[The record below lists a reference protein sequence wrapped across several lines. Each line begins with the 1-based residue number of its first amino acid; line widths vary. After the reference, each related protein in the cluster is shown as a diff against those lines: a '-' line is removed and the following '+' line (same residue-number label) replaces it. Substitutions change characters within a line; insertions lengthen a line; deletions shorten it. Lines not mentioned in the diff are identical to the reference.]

1 MAERKS
7 SALLATGIGVGIA
20 AAIYTVVWF
29 VSAHL
34 LQGEVERW
42 LAARRTEDFTIRTG
56 TLASTGF
63 PFRVAVRVPDLD
75 LAAPPQKGKWTWQ
88 TPAVEVSASP
98 AHLSRL
104 TIDLSGTHS
113 IASPWLES
121 PPLRFTAA
129 EGRLT
134 IDLDGDGQ
142 VTATQLN
149 IGNGDGSWNS
159 DHSRLHVDKA
169 AVRISLNP
177 PAEVPAAPASGPV
190 AGPMPAV
197 SSRLDVNIENL
208 TVPGSLPAPL
218 STTLKQ
224 VTFTA
229 DVVGP
234 VGSGTLPKILDAWN
248 NAGGAVNLKDF
259 TLDWPPLAIAG
270 EGSIALDQNLQPM
283 GAFTTRVR
291 GFAAGID
298 IMVEQ
303 HRMDRKEAALAK
315 GVLGMMSKPSTGG
328 ETEISV
334 PLTVQDRMLS
344 AGPVKLFEIPHVTW
358 PGGAPP

>member
-7 SALLATGIGVGIA
+7 SALFAGGIGVAIA
-20 AAIYTVVWF
+20 AALYTIAWF

-34 LQGEVERW
+34 LQGEVESW
-42 LAARRTEDFTIRTG
+42 LTARRADGFTIRTG
-56 TLASTGF
+56 TLASAGF

-88 TPAVEVSASP
+88 TAAVEVSASP
-98 AHLSRL
+98 AHLSHL
-104 TIDLSGTHS
+104 TLDLSGTHIIS
-113 IASPWLES
+113 GPWLES
-121 PPLRFTAA
+121 PPLRFTT
-129 EGRLT
+129 EKGRLAV
-134 IDLDGDGQ
+134 DLDGNGQ

-149 IGNGDGSWNS
+149 IENGDGSWNT
-159 DHSRLHVDKA
+159 DHSRLHVNMA
-169 AVRISLNP
+169 AVRLSLNP
-177 PAEVPAAPASGPV
+177 PTETPAAPASGPV
-190 AGPMPAV
+190 TGSMPVV
-197 SSRLDVNIENL
+197 SARLEVNIDTL
-208 TVPGSLPAPL
+208 TLPGALPAPL
-218 STTLKQ
+218 STTLKGIA
-224 VTFTA
+224 FTA

-234 VGSGTLPKILDAWN
+234 MGSGTLPKILDAWQS
-248 NAGGAVNLKDF
+248 AGGAINLKAF
-259 TLDWPPLAIAG
+259 TLDWAPLAIAG
-270 EGSIALDQNLQPM
+270 EGSIALDQDLQPL

-303 HRMDRKEAALAK
+303 HRMDRKEATLAK

-344 AGPVKLFEIPHVTW
+344 AGPLKLFEIPRVNW
-358 PGGAPP
+358 PQGAPP